1 MSQPN
6 LKTIERTDAPV
17 GASSNQPA
25 GEVIS
30 KRLGSLKLDK
40 PGFRADMQKAK
51 PARNLRRWVVLAVL
65 LLLFCGGAMAYQK
78 NWLVLPAGKFNDQ
91 TETDVVAV
99 TINGADGGSDD
110 AIVSISGYIIA
121 ESKIQV
127 SAKVT
132 GTVAELPIIEGSKVS
147 KGDLLVRIESQT
159 YEADLKQAQ
168 ASVRIAESRLAEL
181 QKGSRIEEIE
191 QLRATLDQAIAKRD
205 LGQKEFGRAE
215 KLQGTISEAEM
226 DRAHAGIREAE
237 AFVKQFKAALEMAEN
252 GARAEQLAALAA
264 EVDRAKAIEQ
274 KAQYMYDCTR
284 VVSDLNGTVLHKSV
298 ELGESLRIDPISGT
312 SLLCTIA
319 DLNSL
324 MAEVDV
330 QERDLARISVGQ
342 PCRVAPEA
350 APENVYEAIV
360 ERRSPVVNRQRS
372 VVQLKVRILNPDDK
386 LMPDMSCK
394 VTFLRQSDAPKDIVR
409 VPRKALVKE
418 GDDSTLFVL
427 ENDIARRRVVK
438 TGDSHDQMVEIT
450 SGVKAGE
457 KVLLSRQPLVDGQA
471 VSVRVQ

>member
-1 MSQPN
+1 M
-6 LKTIERTDAPV
+6 
-17 GASSNQPA
+17 

-40 PGFRADMQKAK
+40 PSFRTDMQQAK
-51 PARNLRRWVVLAVL
+51 PAKNLRRWVVLAVL

-78 NWLVLPAGKFNDQ
+78 NWFLLPAGQFKDLAA
-91 TETDVVAV
+91 TDVVAITV
-99 TINGADGGSDD
+99 GGGGGENSDD
-110 AIVSISGYIIA
+110 AMMSISGYIIA

-132 GTVAELPIIEGSKVS
+132 GTVAELPIMEGSKVS

-168 ASVRIAESRLAEL
+168 ASVKIAEARLAEL

-191 QLRATLDQAIAKRD
+191 QLQASLDQAIAKRD

-226 DRAHAGIREAE
+226 DRAHATIREAE
-237 AFVKQFKAALEMAEN
+237 AFVKQFKSALEMAEN
-252 GARAEQLAALAA
+252 GARAEQVSAAAA
-264 EVDRAKAIEQ
+264 EVERAKAIEE
-274 KAQYMYDCTR
+274 KAQYMFDCTR
-284 VVSDLNGTVLHKSV
+284 VISDLTGTVLHKSV
-298 ELGESLRIDPISGT
+298 ELGESLRLDPVSGT

-330 QERDLARISVGQ
+330 QERDLARISLGQ

-350 APENVYEAIV
+350 APENVYEALV
-360 ERRSPVVNRQRS
+360 ERRAPVVNRQRS
-372 VVQLKVRILNPDDK
+372 VVQLKVRIINPDDK

-394 VTFLRQSDAPKDIVR
+394 VTFLRQSDAPTGTVH
-409 VPRKALVKE
+409 VPRKALIKE
-418 GDDSTLFVL
+418 GDATSLFVL
-427 ENDIARRRVVK
+427 ENDVARRRVVT
-438 TGDSHDQMVEIT
+438 TGDSHDQMVEIA
-450 SGVKAGE
+450 SGVKPGE

-471 VSVRVQ
+471 VRYRVQ